1 MKKFLLTIMI
11 VAGCFLSAAAQ
22 TTNMDNMK
30 DKMDL
35 KELVDVFSILADR
48 KDAKAQESLFTED
61 AVVNSYRDGKL
72 ISSLQGRKQIGEGF
86 GNFLALFDTVY
97 HINGQQV
104 VTVDGDKATGVS
116 YCQVVLIGKDDKG
129 QRVMTTQ
136 GVTYDDEYLR
146 VNGKWLI
153 AKRTSH
159 FVWSD
164 RKVMEQ

>member
-1 MKKFLLTIMI
+1 MI
-11 VAGCFLSAAAQ
+11 AAGCFLSAAAQ

-61 AVVNSYRDGKL
+61 AVVRSYRDGKL
-72 ISSLQGRKQIGEGF
+72 ISTLQGKKQIGEGF

-104 VTVDGDKATGVS
+104 VTVDGDKGTGVS

-146 VNGKWLI
+146 MDGKWLI